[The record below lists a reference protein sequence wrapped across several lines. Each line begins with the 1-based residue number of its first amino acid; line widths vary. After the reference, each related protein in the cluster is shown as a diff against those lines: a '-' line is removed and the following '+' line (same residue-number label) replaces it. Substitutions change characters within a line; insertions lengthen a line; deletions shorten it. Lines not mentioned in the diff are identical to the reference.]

1 MKKKIVILGCE
12 NSHASLF
19 LRFIKYNPK
28 YSNVEVLGVYSD
40 EEAPA
45 QRLHE
50 RFGVYVMKSY
60 DEFVGQV
67 DGVVNTA
74 RDGANRYKYVKPY
87 MEAGVPMFLD
97 KPVCIGEEEALEFM
111 REAKKYGVKVTGG
124 SSLKHD
130 EGVKTII
137 KKVQEN
143 ENGKTC
149 GGLVRSSIEFLSQ
162 YSGYYFYAQHFV
174 DVATVAFGRYPN
186 SVMTYKPNKE
196 WQKGDT
202 ATVVI
207 NYDNYAV
214 TATIYEE
221 GGHYFVG
228 RLSEKNFEG
237 YDILID
243 TPIFLAEWEEFYEL
257 LMGGEQK
264 ESNEDFIS
272 PVFVMEAAMRSFESG
287 KEEKVNRFKL

>member
-1 MKKKIVILGCE
+1 MNKKIVILGCE

-19 LRFIKYNPK
+19 LRFIKNNPK

-40 EEAPA
+40 EEGAA
-45 QRLHE
+45 ERLNKLY
-50 RFGVYVMKSY
+50 GVYVMKSY

-74 RDGANRYKYVKPY
+74 RHGANRYKYVKPY
-87 MEAGVPMFLD
+87 LSSGVPMFLD

-111 REAKKYGVKVTGG
+111 REAIKYGVKVTGG

-130 EGVKTII
+130 EGVKTIV
-137 KKVQEN
+137 KKVAEN
-143 ENGKTC
+143 IDGKTN
-149 GGLVRSSIEFLSQ
+149 GGIVRSSIEFLSP
-162 YSGYYFYAQHFV
+162 YGGYYFYAQHFV

-186 SVMTYKPNKE
+186 SVIAYKPNKE
-196 WQKGDT
+196 WEIGDS

-207 NYDNYAV
+207 KYDDFAV
-214 TATIYEE
+214 TATIGEQ
-221 GGHYFVG
+221 GNHYYIG
-228 RLSEKNFEG
+228 RMTDTKIEG

-264 ESNEDFIS
+264 ESYEDFIS